1 MVSCATPGPAA
12 SPNAATRPATEA
24 RVLSLTI
31 RFFLRNP
38 LPPRPER
45 RAHDTRPVGSAQVA
59 PTLGDGASAVNVQGH
74 GISVGDCDVL
84 WQAQG
89 VKTQRVPAQVPVASK
104 ESSSRPVILVVDDDA
119 GVREGL
125 RFALDERYTVLDA
138 PHGRSALGIVRA
150 ERVDLVLLDILMPEV
165 DGLEILQEFKALDPD
180 LPVIMMT
187 AVKTVRT
194 SVAAMKLGAADYVT
208 KPFQEDELL
217 AAIRQALEQRA
228 RRLGAATEREHAERD
243 ARLPRTHRLLLVGG
257 DPGWRATLAVVLAR
271 ATSVE
276 TSGTLMDGLND
287 MLRFRPTCVV
297 LNVKRS
303 TTEASRFL
311 GALNAQLPACPVLV
325 VCDDV
330 YLGAPP
336 VWESLN
342 IRGVLR
348 PPVRFDDLVS
358 RIGAV
363 LPPGDG
369 LSGPWPHL
377 GESVGRSI
385 AHLSRRYDQDL
396 TVESIAEI
404 AEISASHLA
413 HLFRSEVGMSVRDY
427 LTRVR
432 VTIAQDLLA
441 HTDEKLEAI
450 ATSLGFADTSH
461 LAHVFQR
468 ITGRPP
474 STYRRAPR

>member
-1 MVSCATPGPAA
+1 MGA
-12 SPNAATRPATEA
+12 SPARPSQEPPPANGNGHTR
-24 RVLSLTI
+24 RV
-31 RFFLRNP
+31 
-38 LPPRPER
+38 
-45 RAHDTRPVGSAQVA
+45 V
-59 PTLGDGASAVNVQGH
+59 
-74 GISVGDCDVL
+74 
-84 WQAQG
+84 
-89 VKTQRVPAQVPVASK
+89 
-104 ESSSRPVILVVDDDA
+104 LVVDDDA

-125 RFALDERYTVLDA
+125 RFALDAEFDVVVAT
-138 PHGRSALGIVRA
+138 HGRAAIGAVRTQ
-150 ERVDLVLLDILMPEV
+150 RVDLVLLDILMPEV
-165 DGLEILQEFKALDPD
+165 DGLEILQELKGLGPD

-187 AVKTVRT
+187 AGRTVRT
-194 SVAAMKLGAADYVT
+194 TVAAMKLGAADYVT
-208 KPFQEDELL
+208 KPFQEDELI
-217 AAIRQALEQRA
+217 AAIRQAIEQRA
-228 RRLGAATEREHAERD
+228 RRLGAPAERD
-243 ARLPRTHRLLLVGG
+243 RADRDPRPPRTHRLLLVGG

-271 ATSVE
+271 ATNVE
-276 TSGTLMDGLND
+276 TSSTLMDGLND

-303 TTEASRFL
+303 TTEAGRFL

-369 LSGPWPHL
+369 LSGPWPRL

-385 AHLSRRYDQDL
+385 AHLSRRYDEDL

-413 HLFRSEVGMSVRDY
+413 HLFRSELGMSVRDY

>member
-1 MVSCATPGPAA
+1 VPVAQK
-12 SPNAATRPATEA
+12 E
-24 RVLSLTI
+24 
-31 RFFLRNP
+31 
-38 LPPRPER
+38 
-45 RAHDTRPVGSAQVA
+45 TRPV
-59 PTLGDGASAVNVQGH
+59 
-74 GISVGDCDVL
+74 VL
-84 WQAQG
+84 
-89 VKTQRVPAQVPVASK
+89 
-104 ESSSRPVILVVDDDA
+104 IVDDDA
-119 GVREGL
+119 GVRDGL
-125 RFALDERYTVLDA
+125 RFALDERYEVLDA
-138 PHGRSALGIVRA
+138 PHGRNALDIVRT
-150 ERVDLVLLDILMPEV
+150 ERVDVVLLDILMPEV
-165 DGLEILQEFKALDPD
+165 DGLEILQEIKALEPD

-194 SVAAMKLGAADYVT
+194 TVAAMKLGASDYVT

-217 AAIRQALEQRA
+217 AAMRQALERRA
-228 RRLGAATEREHAERD
+228 RRLGAPAERERAERD

-257 DPGWRATLAVVLAR
+257 DHGWRATLAVVLAR

-276 TSGTLMDGLND
+276 TSATFMDGLND
-287 MLRFRPTCVV
+287 MLRFRPTGVV

-303 TTEASRFL
+303 TAEAARFL
-311 GALNAQLPACPVLV
+311 GALNTQLPACPVLV

-348 PPVRFDDLVS
+348 PPIRLDDLVS

-363 LPPGDG
+363 LASADG
-369 LSGPWPHL
+369 LNGPWPRL
-377 GESVGRSI
+377 GESVSRTI
-385 AHLSRRYDQDL
+385 DHLSRHYDEDL

-404 AEISASHLA
+404 TEISASHLA
-413 HLFRSEVGMSVRDY
+413 HLFRSEIGMSVRDY

-441 HTDEKLEAI
+441 HTDEKLESI
-450 ATSLGFADTSH
+450 AARLGFADTSH

-468 ITGRPP
+468 ITGKPP
-474 STYRRAPR
+474 GAYRRSPR

>member
-1 MVSCATPGPAA
+1 M
-12 SPNAATRPATEA
+12 
-24 RVLSLTI
+24 
-31 RFFLRNP
+31 
-38 LPPRPER
+38 
-45 RAHDTRPVGSAQVA
+45 
-59 PTLGDGASAVNVQGH
+59 
-74 GISVGDCDVL
+74 
-84 WQAQG
+84 
-89 VKTQRVPAQVPVASK
+89 
-104 ESSSRPVILVVDDDA
+104 LVVDDDA

-125 RFALDERYTVLDA
+125 RFALDEHFTVLEA
-138 PHGRSALGIVRA
+138 PHGRAALGVVRA

-165 DGLEILQEFKALDPD
+165 DGLEILQELKAFDPD

-194 SVAAMKLGAADYVT
+194 TVAAMKLGAADYVT
-208 KPFQEDELL
+208 KPYQEDELV

-228 RRLGAATEREHAERD
+228 RRLGAPAERDHADRD

-257 DPGWRATLAVVLAR
+257 DPGWRATLAVVLSR
-271 ATSVE
+271 AASVE

-287 MLRFRPTCVV
+287 MLRFRPTGVV

-303 TTEASRFL
+303 TTEAGRFL

-363 LPPGDG
+363 LPSGDSLG
-369 LSGPWPHL
+369 GPWPRL

-385 AHLSRRYDQDL
+385 GHLSRHYDEDL
-396 TVESIAEI
+396 TVESIAAI
-404 AEISASHLA
+404 TEISASHLA

-450 ATSLGFADTSH
+450 ATRLGFADTSH

-468 ITGRPP
+468 VTGRPP
-474 STYRRAPR
+474 SAYRRSTR